1 MTFSLLSAANWPI
14 IGQICWLLGKVMN
27 FIYTILDN
35 VLPSDNGLV
44 GLSIIFY
51 TIFVYTLMLPMTVSQ
66 QRMQKLSAVT
76 NPEVQAI
83 QKKYKNKKD
92 QASMM
97 KQQEEIQQVYDKYG
111 TSMMGGCLPLLIQ
124 MPLLLALYPVIYDM
138 QTYVPAIKDAPASV
152 NQFLTIPD
160 MTVSPIT
167 MIKNSGSYGMAPAV
181 IIITAILI
189 PVLSG
194 LTQYL
199 SVKISQAISGTQMD
213 KDNPMAAVS
222 KSMNIY
228 MPIFSV
234 VICIT
239 LPAGVGLYWVASS
252 VVRIVMQVGINA
264 YMNKLDMSEI
274 MKKNIEKQNKK
285 REMKGLPPIR
295 DNANINVRK
304 NYNKTLAQ
312 IEEETRKKKEPSRP
326 VEKQDNT
333 KYYEE
338 HGMKQGSIASKAR
351 MVEEYNKKNQKK

>member
-124 MPLLLALYPVIYDM
+124 MPFLFALYPVIY
-138 QTYVPAIKDAPASV
+138 
-152 NQFLTIPD
+152 

-213 KDNPMAAVS
+213 KDNPMAS
-222 KSMNIY
+222 TMNTMNVT
-228 MPIFSV
+228 MPLFSV
-234 VICIT
+234 FMVFS
-239 LPAGVGLYWVASS
+239 LPTGIGIYWVLSA
-252 VVRIVMQVGINA
+252 VVRIIQQVIINKHLA
-264 YMNKLDMSEI
+264 KISVEELVEKNK
-274 MKKNIEKQNKK
+274 EKAAKK
-285 REMKGLPPIR
+285 REKSSERAEKINTMAQTNTRSIKDSANRNVSGMSEKEREKKIEQAKSHAE
-295 DNANINVRK
+295 NAREGS
-304 NYNKTLAQ
+304 LAAKANMV
-312 IEEETRKKKEPSRP
+312 KKFNE
-326 VEKQDNT
+326 N
-333 KYYEE
+333 
-338 HGMKQGSIASKAR
+338 
-351 MVEEYNKKNQKK
+351 N